1 MEKLQVYNASLLS
14 NGLEER
20 NVVHTQGLWHKTF
33 HCWVVSAIDGG
44 VILFQLRS
52 KEKKSYPN
60 MLDISAAG
68 HLIDYE
74 EEADG
79 IREVSE
85 ELGIE
90 INFNDLYSLGYRV
103 EVDDAE
109 NGEKNREYQ
118 SVYLA
123 EINTPLEEFVPQISE
138 VSGLVWLKI
147 EDALSL
153 FNGGLNSARVNGIV
167 YDKNEK
173 KWISMQREVYLTDF
187 IPRIQKY
194 YLTVAIM
201 ADRLLKRQFPLAIS

>member
-1 MEKLQVYNASLLS
+1 MEKLQVYNANLFKK
-14 NGLEER
+14 GIEER
-20 NVVHTQGLWHKTF
+20 NVVHAQGLWHKTF
-33 HCWVVSAIDGG
+33 HCWLVSAVGG
-44 VILFQLRS
+44 GSILFQLRS
-52 KEKKSYPN
+52 EEKKSYPN

-68 HLIDYE
+68 HLIDNE
-74 EEADG
+74 EDADG

-90 INFNDLYSLGYRV
+90 IKFNDLYSLGYRV

-109 NGEKNREYQ
+109 TGQKNREYQ
-118 SVYLA
+118 SVYLL
-123 EINTPLEEFVPQISE
+123 EIDTPLEKFYPQVSE

-147 EDALSL
+147 EDALNM
-153 FNGGLNSARVNGIV
+153 FNNNLDSAKVDGIV
-167 YDKNEK
+167 YDKNTEK
-173 KWISMQREVYLTDF
+173 WVPIQREVCIVDF